1 MLIQILFFFKKKKH
15 ENVKLPDIRFY
26 GKLLIYQ

>member
-1 MLIQILFFFKKKKH
+1 MLIKILFFFKKKH

-26 GKLLIYQ
+26 GKVLIYQ